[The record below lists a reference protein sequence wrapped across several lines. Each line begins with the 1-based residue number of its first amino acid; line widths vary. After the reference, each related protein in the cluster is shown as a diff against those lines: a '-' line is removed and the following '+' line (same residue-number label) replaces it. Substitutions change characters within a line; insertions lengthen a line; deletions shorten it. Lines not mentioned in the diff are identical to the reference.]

1 MSNTKTDK
9 TDKSDQEE
17 TFKGRVESIVLRKFN
32 GNWKAFASALDKP
45 YSTISEIKKGRIPY
59 SATVSRI
66 GEVADVSTEWLLTG
80 DGPMKTTSDNCL
92 NETEHVLIPR
102 YDIFASAGTDT
113 LDVFEEHVLD
123 HTAFRR
129 DWLVGTMRL
138 DPEKLAIIMVDGDSM
153 IPTLQPGDFIL
164 IDLRE
169 AGRLRSDAV
178 YVVRVE
184 GALLVK
190 RIQVGS
196 DGGLDVWSDNPS
208 YKPWTYT
215 AEQSESLRVKI
226 VGRVV
231 WAGKRM

>member
-1 MSNTKTDK
+1 MSFQERFQMLIPRRGLAEFAR
-9 TDKSDQEE
+9 KSNLSV
-17 TFKGRVESIVLRKFN
+17 GALRRYESGGSPGIDHAVAIS
-32 GNWKAFASALDKP
+32 KAA
-45 YSTISEIKKGRIPY
+45 G
-59 SATVSRI
+59 VSL
-66 GEVADVSTEWLLTG
+66 EWLATG
-80 DGPMKTTSDNCL
+80 EGPMSRSHEPPL

-102 YDIFASAGTDT
+102 YDIFASAGIDV
-113 LDVFEEHVLD
+113 LEVFEEHVLD

-190 RIQVGS
+190 RVQVGS
-196 DGGLDVWSDNPS
+196 DGRLDVWSDNPS